1 MRSNLYN
8 ISASVAAIFV
18 VSVLIFSLGLHSI
31 QTTHQHH
38 EHGGSS
44 ETQPPKKERD
54 MWFQKAITQYSK
66 NLDVKAFVYN
76 LKTNSVYL
84 CTTYE
89 PSDIIN
95 ANTYHEK
102 ERSIKKNGERSTRY
116 EWHQIV
122 VFDYSKD
129 SCL

>member
-1 MRSNLYN
+1 MNSHSQRTFKVFHESYQGGHHGMFK
-8 ISASVAAIFV
+8 AIA
-18 VSVLIFSLGLHSI
+18 HY
-31 QTTHQHH
+31 
-38 EHGGSS
+38 EHGGCSK
-44 ETQPPKKERD
+44 TQPPKKERD
-54 MWFQKAITQYSK
+54 MWFQKAITQFSK

-116 EWHQIV
+116 EWQHIV
-122 VFDYSKD
+122 VFDSSKD
-129 SCL
+129 NRL